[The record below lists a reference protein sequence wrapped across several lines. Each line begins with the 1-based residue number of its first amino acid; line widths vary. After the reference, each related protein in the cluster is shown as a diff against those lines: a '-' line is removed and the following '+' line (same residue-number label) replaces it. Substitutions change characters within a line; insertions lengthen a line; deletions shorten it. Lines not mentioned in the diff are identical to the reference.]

1 MEEQDV
7 SKEAIRNP
15 IITPADPERWPLL
28 EVESQ
33 ACSLPIN
40 SEDEECIVLM
50 DSLLDIL
57 DEDAAGLA
65 AIQVGYPRRIFL
77 LRNGVDEE
85 GNAFNQAYVNPTIVA
100 RSSETKLDGEACLS
114 LPHMAARIA
123 RPKKVVLEYY
133 DVTGQ
138 LQEETFTG
146 FWARA
151 VMHEMDHLNGILLSQ
166 HLEKQIGKQVPR
178 NKFGMKLTPQ
188 RKNVIARR
196 RAANKRARKARKA
209 ARASGR

>member
-1 MEEQDV
+1 MSEE
-7 SKEAIRNP
+7 KEAIRNP

-33 ACSLPIN
+33 ACSLPM
-40 SEDEECIVLM
+40 SREDEECVVLM

-77 LRNGVDEE
+77 LRNGVDED
-85 GNAFNQAYVNPTIVA
+85 GNVFNNAYVNPTIVS
-100 RSSETKLDGEACLS
+100 RSTETKLDGEACLS
-114 LPHMAARIA
+114 LPHMSARIP
-123 RPKKVVLEYY
+123 RPKKVVLKYY

-138 LQEETFTG
+138 RHEETFTG

-166 HLEKQIGKQVPR
+166 HLEKQISKQTPR
-178 NKFGMKLTPQ
+178 SSFGMKLTPH

-196 RAANKRARKARKA
+196 RATNKRARKARKA
-209 ARASGR
+209 TRASGR